1 MCKLHE
7 VNKGDLVLF
16 TYRDNAKLKL
26 QGYVISVLI
35 NTIVVDI
42 SEDILNRGCEEIESR
57 QVVKHGHYK
66 KSINN

>member
-1 MCKLHE
+1 MCKLLDA
-7 VNKGDLVLF
+7 NKGDLVRF
-16 TYRDNAKLKL
+16 TYRDDSKLTF
-26 QGYVISVLI
+26 QGYVVSVLN

-66 KSINN
+66 KEI